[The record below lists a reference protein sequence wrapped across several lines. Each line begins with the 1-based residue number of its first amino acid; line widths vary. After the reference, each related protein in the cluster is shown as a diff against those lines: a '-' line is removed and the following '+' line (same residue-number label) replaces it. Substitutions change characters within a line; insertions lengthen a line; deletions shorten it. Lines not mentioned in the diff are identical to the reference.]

1 MPFYFNFTNG
11 HVFATICLENGF
23 LTFFCTKRIGIPTLW
38 TLSVFMA
45 VWTFRPKIMT
55 DGGKKKSNLIQEASK
70 NSSWQL
76 NFFQS
81 FIHRIQNRSRF
92 PLTFYGDQHA
102 TDLQSSEHWHLEYE
116 NQAHQERRL
125 GLFVPPDGSDVCLCF
140 LIDVTA

>member
-1 MPFYFNFTNG
+1 
-11 HVFATICLENGF
+11 
-23 LTFFCTKRIGIPTLW
+23 
-38 TLSVFMA
+38 MA

-116 NQAHQERRL
+116 HQAHQERRL
-125 GLFVPPDGSDVCLCF
+125 GLFIRTSRRFRRLFMFFNWRHSVGRVQEKFIILQALPSLENVRLHAPRVWPMKCVYAQD
-140 LIDVTA
+140 